1 MSSERV
7 WFSTTYFL
15 YFAALSAI
23 VPFIALYYQSL
34 GLTGGQVGIL
44 LGVPPLVSLFAS
56 PLWTGIADA
65 RNRHKLT
72 LLVTIAMAVFL
83 MAIFPAIRT
92 FALALPFI
100 MSFAFFSAPIMALV
114 DNAILS
120 KLGSQRDTYGRV
132 RLWGTV
138 GWGLGAPIAG
148 AILQRYGLP
157 FMFWMYAGLMAL
169 NLISIQKLDFIRS
182 AAVTPFWKGVR
193 TILNNRRWALFM
205 LMAFISTIGFS
216 AHTNYLSLLFE
227 EMGASKTLIGIAVT
241 ISIISEL
248 PVMFF
253 SSFLLRKFKARGLL
267 AVAMFVAGLRCILY
281 YFSGGPQTV
290 LVIQLLHG
298 LTFPALWI
306 AGVTYAAEN
315 APPGFGATAQ
325 GLFGGVLLGF
335 GAAAGS
341 LLGGVLIDRLGVAG
355 MYGTIGII
363 VLSSLVLMFVNE
375 GHTGNQTPQAG
386 L

>member
-34 GLTGGQVGIL
+34 GLTGGQVGML
-44 LGVPPLVSLFAS
+44 LGVPPLVTLFAL
-56 PLWTGIADA
+56 PFWTGLADA

-72 LLVTIAMAVFL
+72 LVVTIAMAVFL
-83 MAIFPAIRT
+83 MAIFPAIRK

-100 MSFAFFSAPIMALV
+100 IGFAFFSAPIMALV
-114 DNAILS
+114 DTAILS
-120 KLGSQRDTYGRV
+120 KLGSQRDMYGRV

-148 AILQRYGLP
+148 GILQRYGLP
-157 FMFWMYAGLMAL
+157 CMFWMYAGLMAL
-169 NLISIQKLDFIRS
+169 SLISIQKLDFIRS

-193 TILNNRRWALFM
+193 TILTNRHWALFM
-205 LMAFISTIGFS
+205 VMVFISAIGFS
-216 AHTNYLSLLFE
+216 AHTSYLSILLE
-227 EMGASKTLIGIAVT
+227 TMGASKTLMGIAVT

-253 SSFLLRKFKARGLL
+253 SSLLLRKFRARGLL
-267 AVAMFVAGLRCILY
+267 AVAMTVAGLRCILY
-281 YFSGGPQTV
+281 YFSGSPQIV

-315 APPGFGATAQ
+315 APPGLGATAQ

-355 MYGTIGII
+355 MYGTVGII
-363 VLSSLVLMFVNE
+363 VLSGLVLMFVNE
-375 GHTGNQTPQAG
+375 GNQTPQAD

>member
-34 GLTGGQVGIL
+34 GLTGGQVGML
-44 LGVPPLVSLFAS
+44 LGVPLLVTLFAS
-56 PLWTGIADA
+56 PFWTGLADA

-72 LLVTIAMAVFL
+72 LLVTMAMAVFL
-83 MAIFPAIRT
+83 MAIFPTIRT

-120 KLGSQRDTYGRV
+120 KLGSQQDMYGRV

-138 GWGLGAPIAG
+138 GWGFDAPIAG
-148 AILQRYGLP
+148 GILQRYGLP
-157 FMFWMYAGLMAL
+157 F
-169 NLISIQKLDFIRS
+169 
-182 AAVTPFWKGVR
+182 
-193 TILNNRRWALFM
+193 
-205 LMAFISTIGFS
+205 
-216 AHTNYLSLLFE
+216 
-227 EMGASKTLIGIAVT
+227 
-241 ISIISEL
+241 
-248 PVMFF
+248 MFF

-267 AVAMFVAGLRCILY
+267 AVAMSVAGLRCILY
-281 YFSGGPQTV
+281 SFSGGPQTV

-315 APPGFGATAQ
+315 APPGLGATAQ